1 MNEITKL
8 LSSIKDDKIKMGVE
22 YMHKYNS
29 YVKNLTTERIVDLW
43 DCMSDLG
50 LDAEQKV
57 ECAKLLH
64 NYNAGIYKQK
74 RSRKNESEE

>member
-22 YMHKYNS
+22 YMHKYHS
-29 YVKNLTTERIVDLW
+29 YVKDLTTERIADLW

-74 RSRKNESEE
+74 RSRKNESKE

>member
-1 MNEITKL
+1 MKEITKL

-22 YMHKYNS
+22 YMHKYHS
-29 YVKNLTTERIVDLW
+29 YVKNLTDERIADLW

-64 NYNAGIYKQK
+64 DYNAGIYKQK
-74 RSRKNESEE
+74 RSRKNESKE